1 MCEGKKQGQWG
12 TKLLLLCVAES
23 GCNEWS
29 CNVVEGSRVNGT
41 KCNERN
47 AETKWNVMNKATWSK

>member
-1 MCEGKKQGQWG
+1 MQGVGKKQGQWG
-12 TKLLLLCVAES
+12 TKLLLLCVAKS
-23 GCNEWS
+23 GWNEWS

-47 AETKWNVMNKATWSK
+47 AET